1 MDKELVN
8 NIDIILMKDKLKK
21 LKETLT
27 EHNKDSEGYLK
38 QFIERCGD
46 GQVEDLEWVKDK
58 DTFED
63 FFLAQPEEYGAIY
76 DFAIVQ
82 ITKKLLTLLEE

>member
-1 MDKELVN
+1 MDRELVN

-27 EHNKDSEGYLK
+27 EDNKDSEGYLK
-38 QFIERCGD
+38 EFIKRCVK